1 MEGRLPIIGRPRRR
15 RVVVLVATAAFTPA
29 AVGQVAAAPTA
40 QAVAHG
46 SAGAH
51 HETAPDGPAYRMTDV
66 GTFGGPSADVVGP
79 TRQMTPRGAVIGIA
93 DTTRPDAD
101 SPNTGLA
108 GDDPY
113 LFHAFAWYHG
123 RLHDLGALPGE
134 NSSVVQEVNG
144 HGLGVGGSE
153 TGAYDPR
160 AHAPAMH
167 TVLFRS
173 GKVIDLGTL
182 PGGSESFAV
191 SVTEEGVVAGVSNSA
206 AAGPGMPDFFDWGG
220 QIRSFVWKDGRMR
233 DLGTLGGPG
242 TVLVRVNEHGV
253 VAGDSYVGSAV
264 DPDTGYPTLHPFLW
278 RDGRMR
284 DLGGF
289 GGGRSV
295 TRWLNE
301 RGQVTGYATLPGD
314 DAAHPFLWDG
324 RRLRDLGTL
333 GGSYASG
340 EHVDDRGDVARVL
353 DDERPGAGDPHVP
366 VARGSDERPE
376 PRSVLLPRVDQQP
389 RAGRRRLVR
398 RRCPAV
404 AERPTVRPQRPRRP
418 DLGPAHLGDL
428 RERAR
433 RHRRRRRGTERRPAR
448 LPPPADG
455 APSRAPCGGN
465 VRPLGLGDRP
475 AAAAAGAGRPR
486 APAVARA
493 PALRRT
499 PRPLTPQPHR
509 KEDPVSSTRQTRIP
523 GRRRIAASSLLLR
536 PIDRGQ
542 TPEGHR

>member
-15 RVVVLVATAAFTPA
+15 RVVLVLVATAAFTPA
-29 AVGQVAAAPTA
+29 AVGQVAAAPIA

-79 TRQMTPRGAVIGIA
+79 ARQMTPRGAVIGIA
-93 DTTRPDAD
+93 DTTHPDAD
-101 SPNTGLA
+101 SPNAGLA

-264 DPDTGYPTLHPFLW
+264 DADTGYPTLHPFLW

-340 EHVDDRGDVARVL
+340 EHVDDRGDVA
-353 DDERPGAGDPHVP
+353 GFSTTSDPEQGIHTF
-366 VARGSDERPE
+366 
-376 PRSVLLPRVDQQP
+376 LW
-389 RAGRRRLVR
+389 RAGRMSDLSPDLCSYPEWINNRAQVVGGSCDGAALLWQSGRQYDLNALVGPTSVQLTSATYVSER
-398 RRCPAV
+398 GDIVAV
-404 AERPTVRPQRPRRP
+404 GVVPSGDQHVFLLRPTGHRAVPRAAATSGRSASAIGRPQ
-418 DLGPAHLGDL
+418 LL
-428 RERAR
+428 RERAVR
-433 RHRRRRRGTERRPAR
+433 VRPLSLAR
-448 LPPPADG
+448 LP
-455 APSRAPCGGN
+455 
-465 VRPLGLGDRP
+465 
-475 AAAAAGAGRPR
+475 
-486 APAVARA
+486 
-493 PALRRT
+493 
-499 PRPLTPQPHR
+499 
-509 KEDPVSSTRQTRIP
+509 
-523 GRRRIAASSLLLR
+523 
-536 PIDRGQ
+536 
-542 TPEGHR
+542 